1 MSEPSLSEMLRSLSK
16 EYYQCLI
23 GLDEYRARRKVI
35 LDRIDEEYNGRKL
48 SGTEAGDVKGPSRH
62 MNTIA
67 FYKSTD
73 ADM

>member
-1 MSEPSLSEMLRSLSK
+1 MTELSLSEMLRALSK
-16 EYYQCLI
+16 EYYQCHI
-23 GLDEYRARRKVI
+23 GFDEYRARRKVI

-48 SGTEAGDVKGPSRH
+48 SDAQTGDAEYSSRH

-73 ADM
+73 IDT